1 VIRGVNVVWLRIE
14 REESVGCCDSP
25 WPTASRGNRENPL
38 LFPFFL
44 FTMRTYSQGACKKRC
59 ILRASGG
66 LALQVRLGLPHNGRD
81 EPKRDMTTL
90 PDGTIPVTTKSA
102 AYEWDGFLHRQPLAL
117 DREQTAAS
125 IAGKRILVT
134 GAGGW
139 IGSAL
144 TRSIAEFAPRQMVLL
159 EAAERNLYEINAA
172 LQRLSRPIEHVPVL
186 GSVLHP
192 VLLAEIFRRY
202 RPQIVY
208 HAAAYKHVPLMEQ
221 NPFAAIENNAIGTSL
236 LVEAAQI
243 EEMEQLIL
251 LSTDKAVDPVS
262 IMGASK
268 RIAELVVL
276 TRRTQGILM
285 KAVRLGNV
293 LGSEGSIV
301 PLFLKQMLS
310 GLPVTVTH
318 PDVRRYFL
326 TTADAVTLLLQ
337 ASHADTAP
345 GILAPDLAEPLR
357 VEALA
362 RHLMAKV
369 QTTSTLVFTELR
381 PGDKMCEALLSAR
394 ESFAM
399 NPGEERALRLV
410 KSPCLAPAMM
420 DDVLEQLQQA
430 CQARSLD
437 RLFKA
442 VLRAVPEYQPSAL
455 MQTAVEET
463 A

>member
-1 VIRGVNVVWLRIE
+1 MRFEGQWWPQFPVSFGV
-14 REESVGCCDSP
+14 
-25 WPTASRGNRENPL
+25 
-38 LFPFFL
+38 
-44 FTMRTYSQGACKKRC
+44 
-59 ILRASGG
+59 
-66 LALQVRLGLPHNGRD
+66 PHNGRS
-81 EPKRDMTTL
+81 EPKRMTSL
-90 PDGTIPVTTKSA
+90 PDGTHPIATNSA
-102 AYEWDGFLHRQPLAL
+102 AHEWNSFLRREPFAL
-117 DREQTAAS
+117 DQELTAAS
-125 IAGKRILVT
+125 IEGKRILVT

-144 TRSIAEFAPRQMVLL
+144 TRSIAEFAPRQLVLL
-159 EAAERNLYEINAA
+159 EAAERNLYEVDAA
-172 LQRLSRPIEHVPVL
+172 LGQLPHPIEHVPVL

-221 NPFAAIENNAIGTSL
+221 NPFEAIENNAIGSSL
-236 LVEAAQI
+236 LVEAAQNN
-243 EEMEQLIL
+243 ETEQLIL

-268 RIAELVVL
+268 RIAELAVL
-276 TRRTQGILM
+276 TRRAERSLM

-301 PLFLKQMLS
+301 PLFLKQMSS

-318 PDVRRYFL
+318 PEARRYFL
-326 TTADAVTLLLQ
+326 TTADAVTLLL
-337 ASHADTAP
+337 HAAHAETAP
-345 GILAPDLAEPLR
+345 GILVPDLAEPVK

-369 QTTSTLVFTELR
+369 PTTSTVVFTQLR
-381 PGDKMCEALLSAR
+381 PGDKMCEALLSAG
-394 ESFAM
+394 ESFAID
-399 NPGEERALRLV
+399 PRIDPREERQLRQERQLRPV
-410 KSPCLAPAMM
+410 KSPCLSRAMM
-420 DDVLEQLQQA
+420 ADILEELELA
-430 CQARSLD
+430 CQERSLD
-437 RLFKA
+437 RLLKA

-455 MQTAVEET
+455 MRTAVGT

>member
-1 VIRGVNVVWLRIE
+1 MTSL
-14 REESVGCCDSP
+14 P
-25 WPTASRGNRENPL
+25 
-38 LFPFFL
+38 
-44 FTMRTYSQGACKKRC
+44 
-59 ILRASGG
+59 GG
-66 LALQVRLGLPHNGRD
+66 TH
-81 EPKRDMTTL
+81 
-90 PDGTIPVTTKSA
+90 TIATNSA
-102 AYEWDGFLHRQPLAL
+102 AYEWNSFLRREPLVL
-117 DREQTAAS
+117 DQELTAAS
-125 IAGKRILVT
+125 IEGKRILVT

-144 TRSIAEFAPRQMVLL
+144 TRSIAEFAPRQLVLL
-159 EAAERNLYEINAA
+159 EAAERNLYEIAAA
-172 LQRLSRPIEHVPVL
+172 LRELPRPIEHVPVL
-186 GSVLHP
+186 GSVLHR
-192 VLLAEIFRRY
+192 VLLAEIFRLY

-221 NPFAAIENNAIGTSL
+221 NPFAAIENNSIGTSV
-236 LVEAAQI
+236 LVKAAQI
-243 EEMEQLIL
+243 DEMEQLIL

-262 IMGASK
+262 MMGASK

-276 TRRTQGILM
+276 TRRTQGSVM

-301 PLFLKQMLS
+301 PLFLRQMSS

-326 TTADAVTLLLQ
+326 TTADAVTVLLQ
-337 ASHADTAP
+337 AAHAETAP
-345 GILAPDLAEPLR
+345 GILVPDLAEPVR

-362 RHLMAKV
+362 RHLMAK
-369 QTTSTLVFTELR
+369 THAASTLVFTGLR

-394 ESFAM
+394 ESFAT
-399 NPGEERALRLV
+399 NPGEERQLRPV
-410 KSPCLAPAMM
+410 KSPCPAPAVM
-420 DDVLEQLQQA
+420 DDVLGQLEQA
-430 CQARSLD
+430 CQGRSLD
-437 RLFKA
+437 RLLKA